1 MKNPKIRD
9 AWLKAYYKELK
20 VLVSSGTFSIEP
32 MLEGEVAVPTMETN
46 RVKLQSDG
54 TLDKLKNRIVVRGD
68 LQNKQS
74 LEDKWSPTASFRSLK
89 MFLAH
94 AAKLKVRVRQMDFIG
109 AFLQAKVRS
118 RVFIKMPAI
127 YGELFPDLKAY
138 CGVPVRLVKSMY
150 GMSLSGKYWYQELQE
165 FLLENEFEQSKVI
178 ACFFWKVF
186 SDGSYVYLLD
196 YRR

>member
-1 MKNPKIRD
+1 MKMKNPKIRE

-32 MLEGEVAVPTMETN
+32 MLEGEVAVLTMETN

-89 MFLAH
+89 KCL
-94 AAKLKVRVRQMDFIG
+94 
-109 AFLQAKVRS
+109 
-118 RVFIKMPAI
+118 
-127 YGELFPDLKAY
+127 LFMVNY
-138 CGVPVRLVKSMY
+138 
-150 GMSLSGKYWYQELQE
+150 SL
-165 FLLENEFEQSKVI
+165 I
-178 ACFFWKVF
+178 
-186 SDGSYVYLLD
+186 
-196 YRR
+196 